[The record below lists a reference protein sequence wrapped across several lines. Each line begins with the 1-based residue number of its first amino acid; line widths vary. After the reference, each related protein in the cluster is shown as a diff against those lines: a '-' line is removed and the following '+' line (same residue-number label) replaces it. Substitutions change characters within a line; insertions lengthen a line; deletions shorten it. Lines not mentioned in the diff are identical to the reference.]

1 MLKNL
6 LSKGENKNDFSYFFV
21 IILTF
26 FIIFQI
32 FNSYYLVVQVDGS
45 SMKNTLKDGDVL
57 LVTKNY
63 EIERGDVIVFDK
75 TYSKLIKRVI
85 AVEGDQIYCENGVV
99 YLKKAGETD
108 FSELTESYARGVTFN
123 FNLVSVESGYVFVLG
138 DNREVSQDSRAFGCV
153 PLLDVNGEVTS
164 FTIKNKSVITFLLGW
179 SFDLNK
185 FFGGNL

>member
-6 LSKGENKNDFSYFFV
+6 LSKSENKNEFSYFLV

-26 FIIFQI
+26 FIFFQI
-32 FNSYYLVVQVDGS
+32 FNVYFLVVQVDGS
-45 SMKNTLKDGDVL
+45 SMKNTLQDGDVL
-57 LVTKNY
+57 LVNKNY
-63 EIERGDVIVFDK
+63 EIERSDVIVFDK

-108 FSELTESYARGVTFN
+108 FSELNESYVRGVTYD
-123 FNLVSVESGYVFVLG
+123 FNLHTVESGYVFVLG
-138 DNREVSQDSRAFGCV
+138 DNREVSQDSRAFGFV
-153 PLLDVNGEVTS
+153 SLLDVNGEVTS
-164 FTIKNKSVITFLLGW
+164 LTIKNKSILTFLLGW